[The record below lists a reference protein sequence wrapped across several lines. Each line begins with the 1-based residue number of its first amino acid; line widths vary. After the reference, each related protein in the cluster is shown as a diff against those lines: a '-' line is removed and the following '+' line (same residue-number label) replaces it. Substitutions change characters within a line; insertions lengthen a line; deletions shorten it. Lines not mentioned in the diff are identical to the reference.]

1 MGNGIMGMLSENKA
15 EELKNKGVHIF
26 TEGETVIVSSED
38 GKNSTK
44 FIIRNIGRRNIVI
57 VPIVK

>member
-1 MGNGIMGMLSENKA
+1 MGNGNMGLLSEARA

-26 TEGETVIVSSED
+26 KEGEIVIVSSED

-44 FIIRNIGRRNIVI
+44 FQIRNIGRRNIVI
-57 VPIVK
+57 IPIAL